1 LGLKLL
7 NSRPFTCEP
16 MPNDKVEL
24 LLHSA
29 GCCWG
34 AAAEQLTLQLQL
46 ELCRP
51 DTHRARVLLQLGQER
66 VILGTCNQRS
76 WVPEAD
82 GAI

>member
-1 LGLKLL
+1 
-7 NSRPFTCEP
+7 
-16 MPNDKVEL
+16 MPNDGVEL

-34 AAAEQLTLQLQL
+34 AAAEQLTQQLQLQL
-46 ELCRP
+46 SLWP

-66 VILGTCNQRS
+66 VILGACNQWS